1 MYLRVLVIGYGSI
14 GKRHITNL
22 SRFTNVEI
30 TVCTKRKFDRFLN
43 DNRCKLVNS
52 IQDAVKKKPDIAII
66 SNATSFH
73 INTAIKLAKNG
84 INLLIEKPLSHSS
97 SGLSTLLKIVKSKK
111 LVTLIGCNLRFH
123 PCIIEMK
130 KIIDEREIGKVISVH
145 VENGSYLPSW
155 HPNEDYRDSYAARRE
170 LGGGVLFTSIHEIDY
185 LHWFFGQPKEVFS
198 ITGKFSDL
206 DLTVDDLSV
215 ILLRFKNNIIAEI
228 HLDYFQRPNFRSCKI
243 IGTRG
248 TIYWD
253 SDTNIVKVYNINKM
267 KWFRRI
273 VLTNYNINETYIKEM
288 EHFMK
293 CVIKKKT
300 TVNPVYEGAKVM
312 RIILATKKSS
322 DIKKVVKIE

>member
-1 MYLRVLVIGYGSI
+1 MRVLVVGYGSI
-14 GKRHITNL
+14 GRRHITNL
-22 SRFTNVEI
+22 SRFTDVEI

-43 DNRCKLVNS
+43 DNRCKVVNS
-52 IQDAVKKKPDIAII
+52 IQEAVKKKPDIAII

-73 INTAIKLAKNG
+73 IDTAIKLAKYDV
-84 INLLIEKPLSHSS
+84 NLLIEKPLSHSS
-97 SGLSTLLKIVKSKK
+97 RGLFTLLKIVKNKK

-130 KIIDEREIGKVISVH
+130 KIIETRKIGKIISIH

-155 HPNEDYRDSYAARRE
+155 HPNEDYRNGYAARRE
-170 LGGGVLFTSIHEIDY
+170 LGGGVLLTSIHEIDY
-185 LHWFFGQPKEVFS
+185 LYWFFGKPKEVFS

-206 DLTVDDLSV
+206 DLSVDDLSI
-215 ILLRFKNNIIAEI
+215 ILLRFKDNIIAEV
-228 HLDYFQRPNFRSCKI
+228 HLDYFQKPSFRSCKV

-253 SDTNIVKVYNINKM
+253 SDTNVVKVYDINKM
-267 KWFRRI
+267 KWVKRI
-273 VLTNYNINETYIKEM
+273 TLTNYNTNETYVKEI

-293 CVIKKKT
+293 CVMEKKT
-300 TVNPVYEGAKVM
+300 TINPVYDGIKVM
-312 RIILATKKSS
+312 EIALAAKKSS